1 MDEKNFVDGLMETI
15 SKRWVGAVTQRSSD
29 RYTLG
34 VPDVLAWV
42 KGGDAAWSIAIEAK
56 QLHPLMP
63 DWSHKGRRTGLML
76 KHPFMGPQISMLRRL
91 LDVDVD
97 AFGLVRVTL
106 DTAVRIHP
114 RDLPSKTGNFT
125 YEELVESGRPIHRR
139 EGLWHFW
146 ENEHAQVPGPRHRD
160 DSRD

>member
-1 MDEKNFVDGLMETI
+1 MNERNFVDALLDTI
-15 SKRWVGAVTQRSSD
+15 SGRWPATVTQRSSD

-34 VPDVLAWV
+34 IPDVLAWIRS
-42 KGGDAAWSIAIEAK
+42 GDASWSIAIEAK

-63 DWSHKGRRTGLML
+63 DWSRKGRRTGLML

-91 LDVDVD
+91 HNVGVD

-114 RDLPSKTGNFT
+114 KDLPAKTGNFT
-125 YEELVESGRPIHRR
+125 YEELVQSGRAIHLR
-139 EGLWHFW
+139 EGHWHFW
-146 ENEHAQVPGPRHRD
+146 ENEHDQVPGPGYRD
-160 DSRD
+160 DPRD